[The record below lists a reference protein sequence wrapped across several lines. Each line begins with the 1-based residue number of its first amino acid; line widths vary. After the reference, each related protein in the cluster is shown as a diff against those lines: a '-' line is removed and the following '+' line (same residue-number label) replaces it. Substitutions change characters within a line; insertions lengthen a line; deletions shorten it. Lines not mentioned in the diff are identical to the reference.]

1 MEQLKRE
8 IMAGDN
14 LTQREAYHIHEAALA
29 TSVLKSATVKRAII
43 EEMNMMIDIFYYLTS
58 P

>member
-14 LTQREAYHIHEAALA
+14 QTQREAYHIPEAALA
-29 TSVLKSATVKRAII
+29 SSGLNSERVKRAII
-43 EEMNMMIDIFYYLTS
+43 EEMNMMIDIFFYLTS
-58 P
+58 L